1 MKLLCAVCE
10 NRPAATMCFA
20 EEAAMC
26 EDCDGR
32 VHTCKANKHSR
43 AQLQAP
49 SKPAQ
54 PKCDICQDANA
65 YVVCRED
72 RAFLCRRCDIS
83 IHTANKLAEK
93 HQRFL
98 LTGVTLALHSLG
110 SSNAEESA
118 SAYSSEEGGKCASEG
133 EPSSSKSNN
142 HQQLVPDLGLTTSS
156 DNGKYGK
163 YGKSGKWDKNMA
175 TSVPHWRVDELLDIP
190 GLADGYSVGD
200 TDALLGEMGDL
211 DYDFDCLLEVPGGE
225 SSRRLDRGKTECY
238 SSDDGLGV
246 VPDIDHTHKRRRM

>member
-26 EDCDGR
+26 EECDGR

-83 IHTANKLAEK
+83 VHTATKLAEK

-98 LTGVTLALHSLG
+98 LTGVTIALQSL
-110 SSNAEESA
+110 SSNSAEESA
-118 SAYSSEEGGKCASEG
+118 SAEASDEAGKCASEG

-142 HQQLVPDLGLTTSS
+142 HQQLVPDLGLTSS
-156 DNGKYGK
+156 ENGKH
-163 YGKSGKWDKNMA
+163 YGKSGKFDKNMA

-211 DYDFDCLLEVPGGE
+211 DYDFDCLLEVPTGE
-225 SSRRLDRGKTECY
+225 GSRSRLGRGTECY

-246 VPDIDHTHKRRRM
+246 VPDIDHTHKRRRV